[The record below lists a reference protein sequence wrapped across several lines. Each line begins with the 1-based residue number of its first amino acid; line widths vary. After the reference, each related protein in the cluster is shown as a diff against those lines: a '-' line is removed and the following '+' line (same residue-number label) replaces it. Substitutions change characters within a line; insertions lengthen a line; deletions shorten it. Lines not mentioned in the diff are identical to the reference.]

1 MKVGDLV
8 KFVPFEWHDGFND
21 KKDRG
26 IGIIA
31 ETHLLNDYTGATQY
45 LVRWTN
51 WSDDTKW
58 HWIRE
63 SYLEVIG

>member
-8 KFVPFEWHDGFND
+8 KFVPFEGDN
-21 KKDRG
+21 KKDG

-31 ETHLLNDYTGATQY
+31 KTHLLNDYTGATSY
-45 LVRWTN
+45 FVYWTWAN
-51 WSDDTKW
+51 DGEAAD
-58 HWIRE
+58 WIRE

>member
-8 KFVPFEWHDGFND
+8 KFVPFEDDD
-21 KKDRG
+21 KEDG

-31 ETHLLNDYTGATQY
+31 KTHLLNDYTGATSY
-45 LVRWTN
+45 FVHWTWAN
-51 WSDDTKW
+51 DGETAV
-58 HWIRE
+58 WIRE